1 MKWDPSLEIQF
12 LKGVGPAF
20 AEILKK
26 KGIYT
31 FKDLIEYYPRTY
43 QDLSFNK
50 KISDLEEG
58 ENASL
63 RLKYLNSKKIPIGKM
78 KTITSLVFSDGSEV
92 LEAKFFKSPYRGYFN
107 QFEPQCMVQIS
118 GKVKS
123 YRGQFEMAHPDITFI
138 KEGGLKANRQ
148 KDDNHLDAQAQ
159 HESKEE
165 ITPVY
170 TESER
175 LNQKKIRT
183 LIDKAFSLIAEESK
197 NTPKSENPWLYD
209 PVPLKIKEKYKL
221 LDHFEAVKL
230 LHYPN
235 LNFDSLKNYAEGR
248 TKAHLTLIFEEFFA
262 FELLTALRKK
272 DFKRQPGIPITTKT
286 EDLVKDFLKKA
297 VPFKLTKDQ
306 GVTLNE
312 ILNDIKKTSPM
323 HRLVQGDVGS
333 GKTLVAL
340 ASAYGVIKSGFQA
353 TIMAPTEILAE
364 QHLQNA
370 KKFFKDLNIETV
382 CLTGKLKASEKKLLK
397 EKISTGEANLV
408 VGTHALFEDDVVFKN
423 LNLVIVDEQH
433 RFGVHQRQRLKNKGG
448 HPHFLVMTA
457 TPIPR
462 TLTMTLYGDLD
473 LSFIKTM
480 PPGRTPI
487 QTKKFNQKDRQTV
500 IDKVKEE
507 LHLGHQAY
515 FVFPLVSES
524 EALDLKSAE
533 YEYESLI
540 EELKPYDV
548 GLLHGKMKPAEK
560 EEVMSDFRDNKIQ
573 VLVSTTVIEVGVDV
587 PNATM
592 MVIENCERFG
602 LSQLH
607 QLRGRVGRG
616 SGKSSC
622 FLLLGNKFSKEGFY
636 RACIMEKTTD
646 GFEISEEDLKLRG
659 PGEVLGVRQSGLPS
673 FKLADLMKH
682 QKVLTAARNSAFD
695 FVKDPNSE
703 LFIKDFKKKNSKK
716 LLLGEVS

>member
-50 KISDLEEG
+50 KISELEEG

-63 RLKYLNSKKIPIGKM
+63 KLKYIDSKKIRIGKM
-78 KTITSLVFSDGSEV
+78 KSITSLVFSDGSEV
-92 LEAKFFKSPYRGYFN
+92 LEAKFFKSPYKGYFN
-107 QFEPQCMVQIS
+107 QFEPQCMVQVS

-138 KEGGLKANRQ
+138 K
-148 KDDNHLDAQAQ
+148 DDPVAETDLQASSS
-159 HESKEE
+159 SKED

-170 TESER
+170 PESER

-183 LIDKAFSLIAEESK
+183 LIDTAFSLIIEESK
-197 NTPKSENPWLYD
+197 TTPKSENHWLYD

-221 LDHFEAVKL
+221 MDHFEAVKQ
-230 LHYPN
+230 LHYPS
-235 LNFDSLKNYAEGR
+235 LDFDSLKNFADGR
-248 TKAHLTLIFEEFFA
+248 TRAHLTLVFEEFFT
-262 FELLTALRKK
+262 FELLTAIRKK
-272 DFKRQPGIPITTKT
+272 DFKRQPGVPVTADT
-286 EDLVKDFLKKA
+286 ESFVKEFLKTA

-306 GVTLNE
+306 GVTLKE
-312 ILNDIKKTSPM
+312 IIDDIKKTSPM

-340 ASAYGVIKSGFQA
+340 ASAYAVIKSGFQA

-364 QHLQNA
+364 QHLKNA
-370 KKFFKDLNIETV
+370 KKFFKDLGIETV
-382 CLTGKLKASEKKLLK
+382 CLTGKLKTSEKKILK
-397 EKISTGEANLV
+397 EHIASGEAKLV

-433 RFGVHQRQRLKNKGG
+433 RFGVHQRQRLKSKGG

-480 PPGRTPI
+480 PPGRTPVR
-487 QTKKFNQKDRQTV
+487 TKKFNQKDRQTV
-500 IDKVKEE
+500 IEKVKDE

-540 EELKPYDV
+540 EELKPYNV
-548 GLLHGKMKPAEK
+548 GLLHGKMKPSEK
-560 EEVMSDFRDNKIQ
+560 EEIMTDFRDNKIQ
-573 VLVSTTVIEVGVDV
+573 ALVSTTVIEVGVDV
-587 PNATM
+587 PNATV

-622 FLLLGNKFSKEGFY
+622 YLLLGNKFSKEGFY
-636 RACIMEKTTD
+636 RACIMEKTSD

-659 PGEVLGVRQSGLPS
+659 PGEVLGVRQSGLPA

-682 QKVLTAARNSAFD
+682 QKVLAAARASAFD
-695 FVKDPNSE
+695 FAKDTTSE
-703 LFIKDFKKKNSKK
+703 AYIREFKKKNSKK